1 MATLRLLHGDCLEL
15 MKNLPDR
22 SIDLFLC
29 DLPYGQL
36 STKGFQLDPT
46 KQADPSRGGA
56 KVTGCPWDVK
66 IDLKKFWTEVKRLRR
81 DDNTPCIHFC
91 NTRFG
96 YELIKSNEEEFRY
109 DLVWNKGRGISFL
122 LANKQPMK
130 SHEMMYLFSKKAP
143 QYRRV
148 DVTGDFD
155 KWSRNRKGV
164 ANVQY
169 GVTLND
175 SEGGEGK
182 RCALSVINTPSLTK
196 RGGHPT
202 EKPEALYRFLLE
214 RYCPENGVVL
224 DPTFGSGNSI
234 FTAHSMGYS
243 AIGIEKDKDFYDKAV
258 ARHPEKNT
266 ID

>member
-1 MATLRLLHGDCLEL
+1 

>member
-1 MATLRLLHGDCLEL
+1 

-22 SIDLFLC
+22 SIDLFIC

-56 KVTGCPWDVK
+56 KVTACPWDVK

-175 SEGGEGK
+175 SEGVAGK
-182 RCALSVINTPSLTK
+182 RCALSVVNSPSLTK

-266 ID
+266 IE